1 MAIWTKIK
9 SRIYYANYEIKNMS
23 KISLIGAGQIGGT
36 LAHLIGLKELVNEV
50 VVFDIASGIAKG
62 KALDIAQS
70 SSVDGFNVRFEG
82 TDNYEDIKDSDVI
95 IITAGVP
102 RKPGMSRDD
111 LLGINL
117 KIIKQV
123 AEGIKKNS
131 PNAFIICITNPLDVM
146 VMAFQKYSGLPT
158 NKVVGM
164 AGILDSSRF
173 KLFLSREL
181 KVPVKEINAM
191 VMGGHGDTMVPLPR
205 FTKVSGKPLLDI
217 VKEGK
222 LSEEKL
228 ESINQRTRDGG
239 AEIVKLLEKGSA
251 YYAPAASGVEM
262 ASAYL
267 NDEKKI
273 LPCAAYLNGEYGI
286 SNIYAGV
293 PVIIGK
299 NGVEKVEEIKLN
311 DKEKKEFI
319 NSIDSVK
326 KLWEAASAIDPN
338 LSK

>member
-1 MAIWTKIK
+1 
-9 SRIYYANYEIKNMS
+9 MS

-36 LAHLIGLKELVNEV
+36 LAHLIGLKELANEV
-50 VVFDIASGIAKG
+50 VLFDVASGIAKG

-70 SSVDGFNVRFEG
+70 SSVDGFNVKFSG

-123 AEGIKKNS
+123 AEGIKKYS
-131 PNAFIICITNPLDVM
+131 PNAFVICITNPLDVM

-173 KLFLSREL
+173 KLFLSLEL
-181 KVPVKEINAM
+181 NVPVKEIHAM

-205 FTKVSGKPLLDI
+205 FTKISGKPLNEL
-217 VKEGK
+217 VKQGK
-222 LSEEKL
+222 ISEERL

-239 AEIVKLLEKGSA
+239 AEIVKYLEKGSA
-251 YYAPAASGVEM
+251 FYAPAASGVEM
-262 ASAYL
+262 AKAYM
-267 NDEKKI
+267 NNENKV
-273 LPCAAYLNGEYGI
+273 LPCAAYLNGEYGV
-286 SNIYAGV
+286 NDIYAGV
-293 PVIIGK
+293 PVVINNKGIDK
-299 NGVEKVEEIKLN
+299 IEVIEL
-311 DKEKKEFI
+311 DQKEKEQFDH
-319 NSIDSVK
+319 SIEAVK
-326 KLWEAASAIDPN
+326 KLWNAASTIDPD
-338 LSK
+338 LKK

>member
-1 MAIWTKIK
+1 
-9 SRIYYANYEIKNMS
+9 MS

-36 LAHLIGLKELVNEV
+36 LAHLIGIKELVEEV
-50 VVFDIASGIAKG
+50 VLFDVASGIAKG

-70 SSVDGFNVRFEG
+70 SSVDGFNVKLSG
-82 TDNYEDIKDSDVI
+82 TDNYEDIKNSDVV

-123 AEGIKKNS
+123 AQGIKKNS
-131 PNAFIICITNPLDVM
+131 PDAFVICITNPLDVM
-146 VMAFQKYSGLPT
+146 VMALQKYSGLAA

-173 KLFLSREL
+173 KLFLSLEL
-181 KVPVKEINAM
+181 NVPVKDIEAM

-205 FTKVSGKPLLDI
+205 FTKVSGKPLLDL

-222 LSEEKL
+222 ISEERL

-239 AEIVKLLEKGSA
+239 AEIVKFLEKGSA
-251 YYAPAASGVEM
+251 FYAPAASGVQM
-262 ASAYL
+262 AEAYL
-267 NDEKKI
+267 NNSKQI
-273 LPCAAYLNGEYGI
+273 LPCAVFLNGEYGFKDV
-286 SNIYAGV
+286 YAGV
-293 PVIIGK
+293 PVVIGK
-299 NGVEKVEEIKLN
+299 NGVEKIEEIEL
-311 DKEKKEFI
+311 DEKERKEF
-319 NSIDSVK
+319 NHSVESVK
-326 KLWEAASAIDPN
+326 KLWDAATSIDPD
-338 LSK
+338 LK

>member
-1 MAIWTKIK
+1 
-9 SRIYYANYEIKNMS
+9 MS

-50 VVFDIASGIAKG
+50 VLFDVASGIAKG
-62 KALDIAQS
+62 KGLDIAQS
-70 SSVDGFNVRFEG
+70 SSVDGFNVKFSG
-82 TDNYEDIKDSDVI
+82 TDNYDDIKGSDVI

-123 AEGIKKNS
+123 AEGIKLNA
-131 PNAFIICITNPLDVM
+131 PNAFVICITNPLDVM
-146 VMAFQKYSGLPT
+146 VMAFQKYSGLPA

-173 KLFLSREL
+173 KLFLSEEL
-181 KVPVKEINAM
+181 NVPVREIDAM

-205 FTKVSGKPLLDI
+205 FTKVSGKPLMDLLN
-217 VKEGK
+217 EGK
-222 LSEEKL
+222 ISEEKL

-239 AEIVKLLEKGSA
+239 AEIVKYLEKGSA
-251 YYAPAASGVEM
+251 FYAPAASGVEM
-262 ASAYL
+262 AEAFL
-267 NDEKKI
+267 KDQKKL
-273 LPCAAYLNGEYGI
+273 LPCAAHLHGEYGI
-286 SNIYAGV
+286 NNVYAGV

-299 NGVEKVEEIKLN
+299 EGVERIEEIDLN
-311 DKEKKEFI
+311 ENEKTEFN
-319 NSIDSVK
+319 NSVEAVI
-326 KLWEAASAIDPN
+326 KLWDAASKIDPDLN
-338 LSK
+338 KD